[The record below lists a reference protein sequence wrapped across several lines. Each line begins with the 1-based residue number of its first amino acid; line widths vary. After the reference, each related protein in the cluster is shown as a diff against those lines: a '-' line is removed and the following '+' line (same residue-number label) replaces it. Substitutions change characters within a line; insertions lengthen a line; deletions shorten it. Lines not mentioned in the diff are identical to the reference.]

1 MSKSSSLKI
10 KRLFKHKSLDKENEI
25 DAERKKYAR
34 SQSLRDV
41 VVAPG
46 SPPDLPPTSPSVP
59 VPVEGIQDVEL
70 RPGSTLKRMLNFKK
84 KKKKSKHAESSD
96 LFFHETDDSETKSQL
111 QVAKSFSDVSTRPL
125 SDAD

>member
-10 KRLFKHKSLDKENEI
+10 KHLFKHKSLDKENEI

-41 VVAPG
+41 AVVPG
-46 SPPDLPPTSPSVP
+46 SPPDLPPTSPSGP

-70 RPGSTLKRMLNFKK
+70 RPGSTLKRILSFKK
-84 KKKKSKHAESSD
+84 KKKKSKHAESSE

-111 QVAKSFSDVSTRPL
+111 
-125 SDAD
+125 